1 MEAARLARRAKGR
14 VLPPKVQRG
23 GVTGPELS
31 PRSYILCGTAK
42 GRILL
47 EIGIIGA
54 GNIGATAARLFAG
67 AGHRVAISN
76 SRGPETLRGL
86 VSEIGENARAV
97 TVEEAAGFGEVVV
110 LAVPWSRREEGL
122 PSAGLLVDK
131 IVIDAI
137 NPYTPDFRIEDL
149 GDDTSSEDIA
159 RRLPGARI
167 VKAFNTMYYERLRDE
182 GDTNAP
188 AEDRLA
194 LFVAGDDA
202 EAKAVVSRLID
213 DIGFAPVDTGSLRE
227 GGRKQQP
234 GSSIYNIPLSAG
246 PAARDAGLSSQGTA
260 TGRKEETYE

>member
-1 MEAARLARRAKGR
+1 MI
-14 VLPPKVQRG
+14 PPKVQRG
-23 GVTGPELS
+23 GVTGPELAL
-31 PRSYILCGTAK
+31 RSYILCGTAK
-42 GRILL
+42 GRNLVN
-47 EIGIIGA
+47 IGIIGA

-67 AGHRVAISN
+67 AGHRVAVSN
-76 SRGPETLRGL
+76 SRGPETLRDL
-86 VSEIGENARAV
+86 VSEMGESARAM
-97 TVEEAAGFGEVVV
+97 TVDEAADFGKVVL

-122 PSAGLLVDK
+122 PSAGMLLDK

-182 GDTNAP
+182 GDTGVP

-202 EAKAVVSRLID
+202 EAKAVVSRLIE
-213 DIGFAPVDTGSLRE
+213 DIGFAPVDTGSLSD

-234 GSSIYNIPLSAG
+234 GSPVYNIPIEAG
-246 PAARDAGLSSQGTA
+246 PAAREAGLSSQGTA
-260 TGRKEETYE
+260 TGRKEGTYSSLQRD

>member
-14 VLPPKVQRG
+14 VMPPKVQRG

>member
-1 MEAARLARRAKGR
+1 LD
-14 VLPPKVQRG
+14 
-23 GVTGPELS
+23 
-31 PRSYILCGTAK
+31 
-42 GRILL
+42 
-47 EIGIIGA
+47 IGIIGA

-67 AGHRVAISN
+67 AGHRVAVSN

-202 EAKAVVSRLID
+202 EAKAVVSRLSD

>member
-14 VLPPKVQRG
+14 VIPPKVQRG

-47 EIGIIGA
+47 DIGIIGA

>member
-1 MEAARLARRAKGR
+1 MD
-14 VLPPKVQRG
+14 
-23 GVTGPELS
+23 
-31 PRSYILCGTAK
+31 
-42 GRILL
+42 
-47 EIGIIGA
+47 IGIIGA

-67 AGHRVAISN
+67 AGHRVAVSN

-202 EAKAVVSRLID
+202 EAKAVVSRLSD

>member
-1 MEAARLARRAKGR
+1 MD
-14 VLPPKVQRG
+14 
-23 GVTGPELS
+23 
-31 PRSYILCGTAK
+31 
-42 GRILL
+42 
-47 EIGIIGA
+47 IGIIGA
-54 GNIGATAARLFAG
+54 GNIGATTARLFAG
-67 AGHRVAISN
+67 AGHRVALSN

-97 TVEEAAGFGEVVV
+97 TVDEAAGFGEVV
-110 LAVPWSRREEGL
+110 LLSVPWSRREEGL

-131 IVIDAI
+131 IVVDAM

-182 GDTNAP
+182 GDTGAP

-194 LFVAGDDA
+194 LFLAGDDA
-202 EAKAVVSRLID
+202 EAKAVVSRLIEE
-213 DIGFAPVDTGSLRE
+213 IGFAPVDTGSLRD

-234 GSSIYNIPLSAG
+234 GSPVYNIPIAAG
-246 PAARDAGLSSQGTA
+246 PAAREAGLPSHGTA
-260 TGRKEETYE
+260 GDRKRGTDG

>member
-1 MEAARLARRAKGR
+1 MD
-14 VLPPKVQRG
+14 
-23 GVTGPELS
+23 
-31 PRSYILCGTAK
+31 
-42 GRILL
+42 
-47 EIGIIGA
+47 IGIIGA

-76 SRGPETLRGL
+76 SRGPETLRDL
-86 VSEIGENARAV
+86 AAEIGARAV
-97 TVEEAAGFGEVVV
+97 TVEEAADFGEVVL

-131 IVIDAI
+131 IVVDAM

-149 GDDTSSEDIA
+149 GDDTSTEDIA

-182 GDTNAP
+182 GDTAAP
-188 AEDRLA
+188 PEDRLA

-202 EAKAVVSRLID
+202 EAKAVVSRLIEE
-213 DIGFAPVDTGSLRE
+213 IGFAPVDTGSLRE

-234 GSSIYNIPLSAG
+234 GSPIYNIPIAAG
-246 PAARDAGLSSQGTA
+246 PAAREAGLTSQGTA
-260 TGRKEETYE
+260 GDQKEGTDERDQGRSR

>member
-1 MEAARLARRAKGR
+1 LEAARLARRAKGR
-14 VLPPKVQRG
+14 VMPPKVQRG

-47 EIGIIGA
+47 DIGIIGA

-86 VSEIGENARAV
+86 VSEIGESARAV
-97 TVEEAAGFGEVVV
+97 TVDEAAGFGEVVV

-149 GDDTSSEDIA
+149 GDDTSSEDIV

-167 VKAFNTMYYERLRDE
+167 VKAFNTMYCERLRDE

-202 EAKAVVSRLID
+202 EAKAVVSRLIE

-246 PAARDAGLSSQGTA
+246 PAAREAGLPSQGTA
-260 TGRKEETYE
+260 TGRKEGT